1 MFNKEIPMTK
11 NLELPLEYNELAD
24 YFDELQC
31 SNNTHTIN
39 QVIETILKKYHVK
52 NILDLTCGT
61 GAQVFFLTEHG
72 YQITGSDFSP
82 KLIAIA
88 KQKAKT
94 KNLNLTFLIG
104 DMRSI
109 QVGSFD
115 AVITIA
121 NAIGHLTKPDFEI
134 ALKNIASN
142 LNPGGIYIFDIFNLE
157 CLTQELLESFTL
169 DYNRTHHGTTV
180 HHHQYS
186 IVDTQEQRLISHDKF
201 TLQRNGNKPKILI
214 GKIELQIYKAKELK
228 QILERN
234 NFKILELTDIAGS
247 PFIPATSKN
256 ILIVAQKI

>member
-94 KNLNLTFLIG
+94 KNLN
-104 DMRSI
+104 
-109 QVGSFD
+109 
-115 AVITIA
+115 
-121 NAIGHLTKPDFEI
+121 
-134 ALKNIASN
+134 
-142 LNPGGIYIFDIFNLE
+142 
-157 CLTQELLESFTL
+157 
-169 DYNRTHHGTTV
+169 
-180 HHHQYS
+180 
-186 IVDTQEQRLISHDKF
+186 
-201 TLQRNGNKPKILI
+201 
-214 GKIELQIYKAKELK
+214 
-228 QILERN
+228 
-234 NFKILELTDIAGS
+234 
-247 PFIPATSKN
+247 
-256 ILIVAQKI
+256 